1 MSRPLTF
8 TFTSEITAKKNKAE
22 KNLVEQTAMPA
33 SVVEERDGDDEENG
47 KENEQQ
53 NKDGQRE

>member
-22 KNLVEQTAMPA
+22 KNLVEQTAMSA
-33 SVVEERDGDDEENG
+33 SVVEKRDGDDEENG
-47 KENEQQ
+47 EENEQQ